1 MQPKNTRRSKEKQFA
16 ATALLAMLCV
26 FFMHPSKLHAQMKVG
41 DNPTVINPAAMFEV
55 ESTNKGILLPRIFI
69 RDENSFG
76 LVGNT
81 AIDGMF
87 IFNTNPAL
95 DGGIG
100 MYYWAKS
107 KWNFIQSGVKDYPVW
122 QTLGNSGLYTGT
134 YIKPGRSFIGTKDTI
149 DFPIRTNNIERM
161 RIAKT
166 GQIGV
171 NQNYST
177 DQQFAVSTP
186 VPSSIAIVGQNSTP
200 EGFTGGGIGVMGIT
214 AQAVDYFDY
223 SSGFGV
229 VALNKNSEGTAFY
242 AAGNNMGLDNGIYFP
257 TGAGGVM
264 QGTSIGG
271 AGYSG
276 GIGLIGLSEGT
287 YGSYGVYG
295 SSSQKYAVQIGVYG
309 TYDFNNFGV
318 GIEGIGLLGFNI
330 QTPTQLHAGVYG
342 SAYQYGVYGYNPN
355 SEISTVGV
363 LGEVKHPGDEIS
375 NKYPVGIIGNASGNS
390 YLYGTADGV
399 AGHTAQPLGA
409 GVFGWNSYLNIG
421 GVGVLG
427 SQSGNASVPLTLIPA
442 GGAGGSFTG
451 NGINADST
459 TIIGVAGFANYGS
472 VAKGKGTETNP
483 SFFAGG
489 YFATRIAHAAPY
501 IASSYAYVG
510 VQYNGT
516 NYKIYGTG
524 NVSTIVNDLNDK
536 KVTFFAPETP
546 ESLFE
551 DYGTGKL
558 VNGKVHINIDPVFA
572 KNITVNAQHP
582 LRVFIQLNGDC
593 KGVFVANKTGNGFDV
608 IELQSGQ
615 SNVDFEWHVIGNR
628 ADEYD
633 KDGFLYSKNADLRM
647 PPAPG
652 PMETKDVS
660 GKAKALLVTGDGMH
674 RTAPELKGIKV
685 PLDPTLQQ
693 INMKKQSVGKND
705 NKEQPPKKD

>member
-1 MQPKNTRRSKEKQFA
+1 MQPKNTRTSKEKHFA
-16 ATALLAMLCV
+16 AKALLAMLCV
-26 FFMHPSKLHAQMKVG
+26 FCIHPSKVQAQMKVG
-41 DNPTVINPAAMFEV
+41 DNPTVINPGAMFEV

-95 DGGIG
+95 EGGVG

-107 KWNFIQSGVKDYPVW
+107 KWNFIQSGQRNIPVW
-122 QTLGNSGLYTGT
+122 KTLGNSGTFPGT
-134 YIKPGRSFIGTKDTI
+134 YKIPGTDFLGTIDTI
-149 DFPIRTNNIERM
+149 DLAIRTNNIERM

-171 NQNYST
+171 NQNYSLSA
-177 DQQFAVSTP
+177 QFAVSQP
-186 VPSSIAIVGQNSTP
+186 VRNYTAIIGQNTAK
-200 EGFTGGGIGVMGIT
+200 EGYASGGNGVMGIT
-214 AQAVDYFDY
+214 AQGLDYYYFTNSY
-223 SSGFGV
+223 GV
-229 VALNKNSEGTAFY
+229 VAMNNNREGTAFY
-242 AAGNNMGLDNGIYFP
+242 AAGNNLGLDYLVYDD
-257 TGAGGVM
+257 GAGAIVV
-264 QGTSIGG
+264 GTTT
-271 AGYSG
+271 ALTGYSTAG
-276 GIGLIGLSEGT
+276 DGVFGWGNSGSGVFG
-287 YGSYGVYG
+287 YGDRSVEFQTGVYG
-295 SSSQKYAVQIGVYG
+295 AYNYDGFGAGTVGLGYQGLQLYG
-309 TYDFNNFGV
+309 
-318 GIEGIGLLGFNI
+318 
-330 QTPTQLHAGVYG
+330 QLHFHAGVYG
-342 SAYQYGVYGYNPN
+342 SAYHYGVYGYNNNN
-355 SEISTVGV
+355 SVSGTGVLGVVANAGFGGSGNYPVGV
-363 LGEVKHPGDEIS
+363 LGNVTA
-375 NKYPVGIIGNASGNS
+375 PVTT
-390 YLYGTADGV
+390 YGTADGV
-399 AGHTAQPLGA
+399 AGNTNQPYGV
-409 GVFGWNSYLNIG
+409 GVFGLNSYPGIG
-421 GVGVLG
+421 TVGVLG
-427 SQSGNASVPLTLIPA
+427 SQYSNAMKPLILFPA
-442 GGAGGSFTG
+442 GGAGGAFTG

-459 TIIGVAGFANYGS
+459 TVIGVAGFANYGS
-472 VAKGKGTETNP
+472 IAKGAGNETNP

-489 YFATRIAHAAPY
+489 YFATRITNKEPY
-501 IASSYAYVG
+501 TASSYAYVG
-510 VQYNGT
+510 MQYNGT

-558 VNGKVHINIDPVFA
+558 VNGKVHIKIDPVFA

-593 KGVFVANKTGNGFDV
+593 KGVFVTNKTGTGFDV

-652 PMETKDVS
+652 PLETKDVS
-660 GKAKALLVTGDGMH
+660 GKGKALLVTGDAMH
-674 RTAPELKGIKV
+674 RTAPELKGIKT
-685 PLDPTLQQ
+685 PPNPKLQHFRL
-693 INMKKQSVGKND
+693 KKQTAETIN
-705 NKEQPPKKD
+705 NTQQPPKKD